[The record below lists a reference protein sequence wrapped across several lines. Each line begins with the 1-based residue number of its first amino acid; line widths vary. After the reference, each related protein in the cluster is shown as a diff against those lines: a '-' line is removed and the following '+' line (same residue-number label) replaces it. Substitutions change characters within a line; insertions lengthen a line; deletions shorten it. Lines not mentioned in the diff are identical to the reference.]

1 MNYETAY
8 KEGYGDL
15 LQFDSGAG
23 YKSHVELEKAE
34 KERVGFSEV
43 VIFTEPILPG
53 TICITLILLWISKIT
68 PLPII
73 PLKLTMESNH
83 C

>member
-43 VIFTEPILPG
+43 VIFTEPNTSWNHLHNSNL
-53 TICITLILLWISKIT
+53 TVDLKNNSITYHSSKADHG
-68 PLPII
+68 
-73 PLKLTMESNH
+73 K
-83 C
+83 